1 MYIKLYISIKIF
13 NMLSITSLA
22 NHRFKILG
30 LILSCLGI
38 ILFIILKILNYS
50 YEEGWEDRIF
60 MINHFVIVFGMVMIM
75 YSSESNDDERVK
87 LIRDSLLKF
96 FFALLVCGIMLYV
109 ILTSLERIKGSFYII
124 LYIIEAV
131 LAAYLLTFRISL
143 STNPSWIFRK
153 PSAIMG
159 RFVIMGASILF
170 LIAWIIFV
178 VMSYKI

>member
-1 MYIKLYISIKIF
+1 
-13 NMLSITSLA
+13 MLTSTSLA
-22 NHRFKILG
+22 NHRFKSLG
-30 LILSCLGI
+30 LILSCLGL
-38 ILFIILKILNYS
+38 ILLLVLKVLNYT

-109 ILTSLERIKGSFYII
+109 ILTSMESFEGSFYVI

-131 LAAYLLTFRISL
+131 LAGYLLAFRISL
-143 STNPSWIFRK
+143 RTNPSWIFRK
-153 PSAIMG
+153 PPAIMG
-159 RFVIMGASILF
+159 RFVVMGASILF
-170 LIAWIIFV
+170 LIAWIIFMV
-178 VMSYKI
+178 IAYKL